1 MGANHSN
8 TQTMKMTQ
16 GMSSKKTVSSPK
28 RQQFQQQA
36 ADRKLNFFAGECSG
50 SFNHK
55 NAFEMSWNDETES
68 CFDSVQ
74 ECSKIEPCKLED
86 DDLECEV
93 SFANE
98 NSTFSESDDCATH
111 QSTSMLSV
119 SFQPVFA

>member
-1 MGANHSN
+1 MGADHSN
-8 TQTMKMTQ
+8 TKTIKIVQ
-16 GMSSKKTVSSPK
+16 GTVSCKST
-28 RQQFQQQA
+28 A
-36 ADRKLNFFAGECSG
+36 ASLRREFAESKLAGAYSG

-55 NAFEMSWNDETES
+55 NAFEISWNDETES

-74 ECSKIEPCKLED
+74 ECSTIEPCKLED